1 MLLKNSVALVCKS
14 FWLKLNSSCIIVLF
28 KINTMFH
35 LTLQNYYKILL
46 KLVSIYA
53 KKTKKCI
60 FLHFFDKFHIFC
72 YGFPTN
78 YDSSIV
84 ISGYCLIS
92 GLSRYHS
99 DTTPKGCRKYT
110 DFLPIYSQYIS

>member
-28 KINTMFH
+28 KINTMSH

-46 KLVSIYA
+46 KLVSIYT

-92 GLSRYHS
+92 
-99 DTTPKGCRKYT
+99 
-110 DFLPIYSQYIS
+110 